1 MTSRIENLK
10 FAPQPESDEPLIA
23 ICMATYNP
31 PPQLFRRQIESIV
44 NQTHRNWVCVI
55 SDDASQP
62 ESLAEIEDV
71 IRSDNRF
78 ILSVSPERLGFYHN
92 FERCLSMV
100 PAQADFIA
108 LSDQDDF
115 WYPNKLSALLS
126 RFTPETTLVY
136 SDMRIVSAQS
146 ELIADT
152 YWKIRRNNHTNL
164 ASLLLANTV
173 TGAASL
179 FQRRLLSYILP
190 FPQRVGELYHDHW
203 IAGVA
208 LTLGDIAY
216 VATPLYDYLQHPG
229 NVIGHNLQ
237 PKASTPR
244 LIYYLFTNFATAE
257 GREQARRVYFE
268 VVLKVVSMARELTCR
283 CDNETTWWKRRALRR
298 LARLDNPFIGGFWL
312 ALRGLKEWSLTSPTF
327 GAEYHLLL
335 GVIWK
340 LYFETKLRL
349 TRLLSNVT

>member
-1 MTSRIENLK
+1 MSDQSEMVDFTQRSQDN
-10 FAPQPESDEPLIA
+10 APLVA
-23 ICMATYNP
+23 ICLATYNP
-31 PPQLFRRQIESIV
+31 PPQLFRRQIESII

-62 ESLAEIEDV
+62 ESLAEIENV

-126 RFTPETTLVY
+126 HFGPETTLVY
-136 SDMRIVSAQS
+136 SDMRIVTAQG

-152 YWKIRRNNHTNL
+152 YWQLRRNNHTNL

-173 TGAASL
+173 TGAASI
-179 FQRRLLSYILP
+179 FRRRLLSYILP
-190 FPQRVGELYHDHW
+190 FPPRVGELYHDHW

-208 LTLGDIAY
+208 LTLGNIAY
-216 VATPLYDYLQHPG
+216 VATPLYDYLQHSG

-244 LIYYLFTNFATAE
+244 LIYYLFTNFATEE
-257 GREQARRVYFE
+257 GREQAKRVYFE
-268 VVLKVVSMARELTCR
+268 VVLKIVSMARTLTCR
-283 CDNETTWWKRRALRR
+283 CGDETTWRKRRVLRR
-298 LARLDNPFIGGFWL
+298 LARLDNAFVGGLWL

-340 LYFETKLRL
+340 LYFDIKSRL
-349 TRLLSNVT
+349 AGLLSNVT

>member
-1 MTSRIENLK
+1 MIDGIERLK
-10 FAPQPESDEPLIA
+10 SEPQPESDGPLIA

-31 PPQLFRRQIESIV
+31 PPELFRRQIESIV
-44 NQTHRNWVCVI
+44 AQTHRNWVCVI

-62 ESLAEIEDV
+62 ESLAKMENV
-71 IRSDNRF
+71 IRSDSRF

-100 PAQADFIA
+100 PDQAEFVA

-115 WYPNKLSALLS
+115 WYPHKLSALLS
-126 RFTPETTLVY
+126 RFGSETTLVY
-136 SDMRIVSAQS
+136 SDMRIVTAQG

-152 YWKIRRNNHTNL
+152 YWQMRRNSYANL

-173 TGAASL
+173 TGAASI
-179 FQRRLLSYILP
+179 FRRQLLSYILP
-190 FPQRVGELYHDHW
+190 FPPRVGELYHDHW

-208 LTLGDIAY
+208 LALGDIAY
-216 VATPLYDYLQHPG
+216 VASPLYDYLQHPA

-237 PKASTPR
+237 PRASTPR

-257 GREQARRVYFE
+257 GREQAKRVYFE
-268 VVLKVVSMARELTCR
+268 VVLKVVSMARALTCR
-283 CDNETTWWKRRALRR
+283 CNDETTWKKRRALRR
-298 LARLDNPFIGGFWL
+298 LSRLDNPFIGGLWL
-312 ALRGLKEWSLTSPTF
+312 ALRGLKEWSPTSPTF

-335 GVIWK
+335 GVVWK
-340 LYFETKLRL
+340 LYFEIKSRL
-349 TRLLSNVT
+349 ARLLPNVT

>member
-1 MTSRIENLK
+1 MNDRSEK
-10 FAPQPESDEPLIA
+10 VEFAQRSQGHGPLVA
-23 ICMATYNP
+23 ICLATYNP
-31 PPQLFRRQIESIV
+31 PPELFRNQIESIV
-44 NQTHRNWVCVI
+44 NQTHQNWVCVI

-62 ESLAEIEDV
+62 ESLAEIEKV
-71 IRSDNRF
+71 IRGDSRF
-78 ILSVSPERLGFYHN
+78 ILSVSAERLGFYHN

-100 PAQADFIA
+100 PGQADFVA

-115 WYPNKLSALLS
+115 WYPDKLKTLLS
-126 RFTPETTLVY
+126 CFAPETTLVY
-136 SDMRIVSAQS
+136 SDMRIVTAQG

-152 YWKIRRNNHTNL
+152 YWKIRRNNYTNL

-173 TGAASL
+173 TGAASI
-179 FQRRLLSYILP
+179 FRRRLLSYILP
-190 FPQRVGELYHDHW
+190 FPPRVGELYHDHW

-208 LTLGDIAY
+208 LTLGEIAY
-216 VATPLYDYLQHPG
+216 VASPLYDYLQHPG

-257 GREQARRVYFE
+257 GRDQARRVYFE
-268 VVLKVVSMARELTCR
+268 VVLKVMSMARALASR
-283 CDNETTWWKRRALRR
+283 CNGETTWKKRRALRR
-298 LARLDNPFIGGFWL
+298 LARLDHPFISGFWL
-312 ALRGLKEWSLTSPTF
+312 ALRGLKEWSQASATF

-340 LYFETKLRL
+340 SYFEIKSRLDRLR
-349 TRLLSNVT
+349 SNVT

>member
-1 MTSRIENLK
+1 
-10 FAPQPESDEPLIA
+10 
-23 ICMATYNP
+23 MATYNP
-31 PPQLFRRQIESIV
+31 PPELFHRQIESIIA
-44 NQTHRNWVCVI
+44 QTHRNWVCVI
-55 SDDASQP
+55 SDDASPP
-62 ESLAEIEDV
+62 ESLVEIENV
-71 IRSDNRF
+71 IRNDNRF
-78 ILSVSPERLGFYHN
+78 ILSVSRERLGFYHN

-115 WYPNKLSALLS
+115 WYPDKLSALLS
-126 RFTPETTLVY
+126 RFGPETSLVY
-136 SDMRIVSAQS
+136 SDMRIVTAQG

-152 YWKIRRNNHTNL
+152 YWQIRRNNYTNL

-173 TGAASL
+173 TGAASI
-179 FQRRLLSYILP
+179 FRRRLLSYILP
-190 FPQRVGELYHDHW
+190 FPPRVGELYHDHW

-216 VATPLYDYLQHPG
+216 VATPLYDYLQHSG

-257 GREQARRVYFE
+257 GRDQAKRVYFE
-268 VVLKVVSMARELTCR
+268 VVLKVMSMARALTCR
-283 CDNETTWWKRRALRR
+283 CNDKTTWRKRRVLRR
-298 LARLDNPFIGGFWL
+298 LARLDNPFTGGLWL
-312 ALRGLKEWSLTSPTF
+312 ALRGLREWSLTSPTF

-340 LYFETKLRL
+340 LYFVIKSRL
-349 TRLLSNVT
+349 ARLLSNAT